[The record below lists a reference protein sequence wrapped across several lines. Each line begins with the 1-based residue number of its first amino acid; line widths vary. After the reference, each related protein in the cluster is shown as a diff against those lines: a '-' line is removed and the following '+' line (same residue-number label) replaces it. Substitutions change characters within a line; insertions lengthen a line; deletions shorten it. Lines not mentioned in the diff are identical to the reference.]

1 MVSKKKTI
9 IIAILSS
16 ICIGILCSLF
26 VYSLFSYNDA
36 AERPELYGTYRMN
49 PDNLDEAEYLALIPS
64 TDDNENQMKYQWYN
78 VDNDILAQGTGSIDE
93 NGFIILHENDNK
105 IADIFYND
113 EKFYFLDSS
122 LEINEII
129 HISDEPMVCQPV
141 D

>member
-16 ICIGILCSLF
+16 ICVGIICLLF
-26 VYSLFSYNDA
+26 VYSLFLYNDE
-36 AERPELYGTYRMN
+36 AELSELYGTYRLN
-49 PDNLDEAEYLALIPS
+49 KNNLDEAEYLALIPPI
-64 TDDNENQMKYQWYN
+64 DGNENQMKYQWYSI
-78 VDNDILAQGTGSIDE
+78 DNDILAQGTGIIDE
-93 NGFIILHENDNK
+93 NGFIILHEDNNK

-113 EKFYFLDSS
+113 EKFYFVDSS

-129 HISDEPMVCQPV
+129 HISDEPMVYQPV